1 MSFGGFFCKQIS
13 RDFHATLQ
21 GYSVRKIV
29 GGKDGGNNTTMYM
42 TLSFAGVA
50 LMVAM
55 VAGMV
60 IVRKR
65 NGRHPHH
72 QVISHC

>member
-1 MSFGGFFCKQIS
+1 M
-13 RDFHATLQ
+13 
-21 GYSVRKIV
+21 RKIV
-29 GGKDGGNNTTMYM
+29 GGKDGSNNTTMYM

-50 LMVAM
+50 LVVAK

-65 NGRHPHH
+65 N
-72 QVISHC
+72 

>member
-1 MSFGGFFCKQIS
+1 M
-13 RDFHATLQ
+13 Q

>member
-13 RDFHATLQ
+13 RDFHATLP

-29 GGKDGGNNTTMYM
+29 GVKDGSNNTTMYM
-42 TLSFAGVA
+42 TLLFAGVA

-55 VAGMV
+55 VAEMV
-60 IVRKR
+60 IFRKR
-65 NGRHPHH
+65 NGRE
-72 QVISHC
+72 